1 MLSHDHS
8 PASSPAAERT
18 GLRARFPALGH
29 PNYRR
34 WYAGQLVS
42 LLGSWVQT
50 TAQGFLVF
58 ELTGSSAYLG
68 YVVFAAGLPAWLFTL
83 LGGVVADRLPRRW
96 LLVGTQAAMM
106 IPAFVLAALT
116 FLGAVQP
123 WHILILAFAVG
134 VVTAFDAPARQS
146 FVVELVGHED
156 LTNAIALNATIFHSA
171 TTLGPAAAGLL
182 YTLVGPAWC
191 FAINGVSF
199 LAVIAALL
207 SMRLTPRTRGRSG
220 SALGELVAGLRF
232 VGGHTTIRSLLVGMG
247 AVSVFGMGLMAL
259 MPAWAV
265 KVLHGHAG
273 TNGLLLSAR
282 GLGSLAAAL
291 TVASL
296 GRITYRGRLLTTG
309 SIALPVT
316 LLIFGLVRSLPAAMV
331 ALFCAGL
338 GVIIFYNMC
347 NALVQGETPDELRGR
362 VMGIYSLTFF
372 GLMPLGSL
380 LAGTLAAHLGEPTT
394 VLLDASALLALAL
407 LGVLL
412 VPSLR
417 RLR

>member
-1 MLSHDHS
+1 MPFLDHS
-8 PASSPAAERT
+8 PPPAPDARSRF
-18 GLRARFPALGH
+18 GGRFPALGH
-29 PNYRR
+29 SNYRR

-42 LLGSWVQT
+42 LIGSSVQA
-50 TAQGFLVF
+50 TAQGFLVY

-68 YVVFAAGLPAWLFTL
+68 YVVFAGGLPAWLFTL
-83 LGGVVADRLPRRW
+83 LGGVVADRLDKRW
-96 LLVGTQAAMM
+96 LLVGTQTALM
-106 IPAFVLAALT
+106 IPALVLAALT
-116 FLGAVQP
+116 FLDVVQP

-146 FVVELVGHED
+146 FVVELVGHDD

-171 TTLGPAAAGLL
+171 TTVGPAAAGLL

-199 LAVIAALL
+199 LALIAALL
-207 SMRLTPRTRGRSG
+207 SMRLVPTTHTRPTS
-220 SALGELVAGLRF
+220 SAFGELAIGLRF
-232 VGGHTTIRSLLVGMG
+232 VAGHPTIRLLLGGMG
-247 AVSVFGMGLMAL
+247 AVSIFAMGLMAL
-259 MPAWAV
+259 MPAWSV

-282 GLGSLAAAL
+282 GLGALAAAL

-296 GRITYRGRLLTTG
+296 GNITYRGRLLTAG
-309 SIALPVT
+309 SIGLPLMMLV
-316 LLIFGLVRSLPAAMV
+316 FGLVRFVSGAMV
-331 ALFCAGL
+331 ALFCSGL

-347 NALVQGETPDELRGR
+347 NALVQGATPDELRGR
-362 VMGIYSLTFF
+362 VMGIYSLIFF

-380 LAGTLAAHLGEPTT
+380 LAGTLAAHLGEPAT
-394 VLLDASALLALAL
+394 VLINTAVLLGLAL
-407 LGVLL
+407 LVALF
-412 VPSLR
+412 VPALR